1 MLFLTQ
7 IPGLE
12 DALSIPGGAVCSN
25 YSAKYVNRTYEALKN
40 FQSGNAIFTY
50 PNTPVKCPGAPQKI
64 LYIAINDNDWKITRI
79 PLSIKINTI
88 NVESYI
94 T

>member
-12 DALSIPGGAVCSN
+12 DALSIPGGAACSN

-64 LYIAINDNDWKITRI
+64 LYIAEEYLRK
-79 PLSIKINTI
+79 
-88 NVESYI
+88 VYI
-94 T
+94 I